1 METQAK
7 RELQGRTALVTGAA
21 GGLGTA
27 ITRML
32 MAEGVDVWAADLS
45 MSALDTLQK
54 ALSDDPPGGT
64 GSVTPLELDVRDAR
78 QAAEAV
84 ASVAEQSDGLDI
96 LVNNAAVDVT
106 LPVTGLTAADADL
119 VIGTDLLGPIFL
131 CLEAFPGMAQRGTG
145 YIVNILST
153 AALSTWTEA
162 GLYSAAKHGL
172 RAFTHTLFQEARRD
186 CPGVGVTGVVAGGM
200 RTPFITG
207 RFPDADVSML
217 QEPSV
222 VADTVRFVLTQPV
235 QSLVPEVVV
244 VHRTEPTWP

>member
-1 METQAK
+1 METQEK
-7 RELQGRTALVTGAA
+7 RRLQGRTALVTGAG

-27 ITRML
+27 ITRKL
-32 MAEGVDVWAADLS
+32 MSEGVRVWAADLHR
-45 MSALDTLQK
+45 SALDALKDSLQ
-54 ALSDDPPGGT
+54 ADPPGGT
-64 GSVTPLELDVRDAR
+64 GSMRPLELDVRDPG

-84 ASVAEQSDGLDI
+84 ARVHDQDGQLDL

-106 LPVTGLTAADADL
+106 LPVTKLSAADAEL

-131 CLEAFPGMAQRGTG
+131 CLEAFPRMAERGTG

-153 AALSTWTEA
+153 AALDTWTEA

-186 CPGVGVTGVVAGGM
+186 CPGVGVTGIVAGGM
-200 RTPFITG
+200 RTPFITA
-207 RFPDADVSML
+207 RFPEADVSIL

-222 VADTVRFVLTQPV
+222 VADTLGFVLTQPV
-235 QSLVPEVVV
+235 HSLVPEIVIIP
-244 VHRTEPTWP
+244 HQEPTWP

>member
-32 MAEGVDVWAADLS
+32 MSQGMRVWAADLR

-54 ALSDDPPGGT
+54 NLSDDPPEGT
-64 GSVTPLELDVRDAR
+64 GSMVPLELDVRDAA

-84 ASVAEQSDGLDI
+84 ASVTGEAGGLDVLI
-96 LVNNAAVDVT
+96 NNAAVDVT
-106 LPVTGLTAADADL
+106 LPVTELNAANADL
-119 VIGTDLLGPIFL
+119 VIGTDLLGPIYL
-131 CLEAFPGMAQRGTG
+131 CMEAFPQMAARGEG
-145 YIVNILST
+145 YIINILST

-200 RTPFITG
+200 RTPFITE
-207 RFPDADVSML
+207 RFPEADVSML

-222 VADTVRFVLTQPV
+222 VADSIRFVLTQPV
-235 QSLVPEVVV
+235 QSLVPEIVV
-244 VHRTEPTWP
+244 VHRSEPTWP